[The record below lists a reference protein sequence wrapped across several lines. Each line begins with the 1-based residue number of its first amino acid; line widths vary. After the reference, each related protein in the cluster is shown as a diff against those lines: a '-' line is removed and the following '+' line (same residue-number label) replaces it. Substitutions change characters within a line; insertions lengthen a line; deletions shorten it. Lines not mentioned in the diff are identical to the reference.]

1 LQTTARILIAV
12 AACVAGCAGSYEHGA
27 AGPASAV
34 TPRSDW
40 RISGDLREIVR
51 AVDGQRDTAARAD
64 NGRSNS
70 QITIDLGQTCLFN
83 MVVVDHGP
91 NEHGFCGRVA
101 LLTSLDGRNF
111 TRRTVM
117 QGTRRVTVFSLVTPT
132 LGRHI
137 RLQAIEAGPEA
148 WSVGEIYVQ

>member
-1 LQTTARILIAV
+1 MVLAV
-12 AACVAGCAGSYEHGA
+12 GLACGAGAGGCAGSYEHGA

-34 TPRSDW
+34 TSRSEW
-40 RISGDLREIVR
+40 RVSGDLKEIVR
-51 AVDGQRDTAARAD
+51 AVDGQRGTAALTP
-64 NGRSNS
+64 NGRRNA

-111 TRRTVM
+111 TRRTIV
-117 QGTRRVTVFSLVTPT
+117 QGTRRVTIFSLVTPT

-137 RLQAIEAGPEA
+137 RLQAIEAGPEP
-148 WSVGEIYVQ
+148 WSIGEIYVQ